1 MFFHLWQKLS
11 ILFFLPK
18 AMAGRGG
25 GRGEERG
32 LTFGLSPRGV
42 SSLLPQKTTWLV
54 SVLHTFV
61 CHMSRYFHTVI
72 QSPGELTRTHT
83 SASRSYGSLAR
94 SWQGSLRCHQLKYL
108 LFPRHRHNP
117 DGSPYKLTQG
127 PRLPHLVLAV
137 SSHYSSQKQV
147 PHTLLLQ
154 PSFGLTP
161 NNLSCLISKYPEGGG
176 SV

>member
-137 SSHYSSQKQV
+137 SSHYSSQKHRS
-147 PHTLLLQ
+147 PIPSSSTPLLA
-154 PSFGLTP
+154 
-161 NNLSCLISKYPEGGG
+161 
-176 SV
+176 